1 MATNESFHIFLRL
14 IQEKHRL
21 LVAAS
26 DVLFRSLVGEDHG
39 KKKEV
44 ANAALLAAND
54 LRGLLSKK
62 DVPSWLNNAINSLT
76 AFVNGQWSAFDL
88 LSNYISTKSAI
99 ETHSWT
105 FQANDEA
112 AFDFDSIFEHFKKDS
127 RLPELF
133 DSIVKILEDIEAS
146 GDVDSVTMLRS
157 LGKVIATIKRSRDGS
172 YFSLNSAWEFL
183 LSFLKNYMWEELSKV
198 PVLGTALEA
207 LEKTIKETNEE
218 MFKLHQ
224 QVQDE
229 MNKTVEG
236 EISVLKNKSEFQ
248 FITYDRKGHL
258 LPNPNGPALTSATA

>member
-14 IQEKHRL
+14 IKEKHQL

-26 DVLFRSLVGEDHG
+26 DLLLRSLVGEDPG
-39 KKKEV
+39 NKKKV
-44 ANAALLAAND
+44 ANAALRAAND

-62 DVPSWLNNAINSLT
+62 DVPSWLNNAINFLT
-76 AFVNGQWSAFDL
+76 AFINDQSSTFDL
-88 LSNYISTKSAI
+88 LSNYIPTKSAI
-99 ETHSWT
+99 ESHNWT

-133 DSIVKILEDIEAS
+133 DSIVKILEDIQES

-157 LGKVIATIKRSRDGS
+157 LGKVIVTIKRSRDGS
-172 YFSLNSAWEFL
+172 YFSVNSAWEFL
-183 LSFLKNYMWEELSKV
+183 LNFLKNYMWEELSKV
-198 PVLGTALEA
+198 PVLGAALEA

-229 MNKTVEG
+229 MNKVVER
-236 EISVLKNKSEFQ
+236 EICVLKNKSEFP
-248 FITYDRKGHL
+248 FIAYDRKGHL
-258 LPNPNGPALTSATA
+258 RPSPNGSALSSAKA